1 MVSYISL
8 RKNMFHFRQTP
19 PPAAEVKL
27 YCKKRE
33 QKACGHKGRLG
44 GVWGVFG
51 KRPDFLRVFSFPNA
65 VTLFLVY
72 PVLIVVLQQN
82 PNLQREIWLNTN
94 SDFNFIF
101 LNQNK
106 KLPEIRLPQ
115 NSCLVVFH
123 ESVLRSLFHPISAS
137 FRKKLFVVFQANVV
151 GQHMPRHHICEIFYT
166 STLSNFEN

>member
-1 MVSYISL
+1 MWSAILV
-8 RKNMFHFRQTP
+8 KDQTF
-19 PPAAEVKL
+19 
-27 YCKKRE
+27 Y
-33 QKACGHKGRLG
+33 G
-44 GVWGVFG
+44 F
-51 KRPDFLRVFSFPNA
+51 FSSATFPNA

-101 LNQNK
+101 LKQNK